1 LVQGTERGRDAAG
14 VLNPADHAAAGE
26 IALERA
32 DPTAR
37 TAPRTSRRVR
47 EPIDGIQASASRDW
61 QFTSALP
68 TIAIGMLVA
77 PLPVFLLLAPL
88 EPAEFAILAVP
99 FGEIGSVRALLAVV
113 PSVIVPPNREDLL
126 RNVQGPDTQRKH
138 PPLPAPNQ
146 H

>member
-37 TAPRTSRRVR
+37 TV
-47 EPIDGIQASASRDW
+47 
-61 QFTSALP
+61 FTSALP